1 VIPLR
6 LVGLDLSNAATAIA
20 ATHDPNDTPFLSVY
34 TVPGTAKRPLHDQ
47 IHVIGH
53 HIRRACGAPSGNRPA
68 GMRPDLVVIEGT
80 FSRTGGHNSDY
91 GLHAL
96 HSDVR
101 QWLWRKEI
109 PYAVVSPGTLKV
121 WATGSGSS
129 RGASKVTKRDVVA
142 AVIATYGTHLL
153 INPADDNQT
162 DAVALLTLGLAAYG
176 QPLAEVSA
184 QHGRAIKSQ
193 PWPTLAVNPE
203 GAPA

>member
-1 VIPLR
+1 VTPLR
-6 LVGLDLSNAATAIA
+6 LVSLDLSNKATAIA
-20 ATHDPNDTPFLSVY
+20 TTHDAAGTPFLSVY
-34 TVPGTAKRPLHDQ
+34 TVPGTAGRGLHEQ
-47 IHVIGH
+47 IHIISTHV
-53 HIRRACGAPSGNRPA
+53 RRACGDPSGTRPA

-80 FSRTGGHNSDY
+80 FSRPGGSDY
-91 GLHAL
+91 PLHAL

-101 QWLWRKEI
+101 QWLWRKGI
-109 PYAVVSPGTLKV
+109 PYVVISPLTVKM

-142 AVIATYGTHLL
+142 AIIAAYGKLL
-153 INPADDNQT
+153 FINPADDNQT

-176 QPLAEVSA
+176 QPLAAVPNN
-184 QHGRAIKSQ
+184 HRRAIKSQ